1 MDRKTYLK
9 GTQKYLQSGTFKT
22 EQKELKPNQK
32 KVQIQFRKKQTKKS
46 YNKEE
51 FELFKVPD
59 FELWYYEGELDQIK
73 GWNLTDYDDSFS
85 YEDVFDEDDEPRYIY
100 PDEDINTPG
109 HRACNFLEKCMK
121 VKRLK
126 DAYDK
131 FLVIEKNAERY
142 QLGKTICYSN
152 LKIDYSVDL
161 VQFQK
166 DLKKSGFKVNFHYG
180 IP

>member
-32 KVQIQFRKKQTKKS
+32 KIQIQFLKKQIKKS

-51 FELFKVPD
+51 FELFEVPD
-59 FELWYYEGELDQIK
+59 FELNYYENDLDQIK
-73 GWNLTDYDDSFS
+73 GWYLTDHDDSFS
-85 YEDVFDEDDEPRYIY
+85 DEDVYDEDFEPRYIY
-100 PDEDINTPG
+100 PDEDIDTPG

-121 VKRLK
+121 VKSLRK
-126 DAYDK
+126 TYDK

-142 QLGKTICYSN
+142 QGGKTICYS
-152 LKIDYSVDL
+152 LLCIDYLVDL

-180 IP
+180 I